1 MFILYL
7 FIRPSITIPNKT
19 KKGKSCLFEQLEKLL
34 KIDVF
39 SFFTKFVASS
49 SSRNVTIFIVE
60 LHFGKNKDMRKIG
73 QIDIK
78 KAKSI
83 YLEEVAASGLLS
95 KEELN
100 RLWVVYSFDD

>member
-1 MFILYL
+1 M
-7 FIRPSITIPNKT
+7 
-19 KKGKSCLFEQLEKLL
+19 
-34 KIDVF
+34 
-39 SFFTKFVASS
+39 
-49 SSRNVTIFIVE
+49 TIFSVE

-100 RLWVVYSFDD
+100 RLWVVCSFDCQTICLFLCYRRLDLEVIIQKILLHI